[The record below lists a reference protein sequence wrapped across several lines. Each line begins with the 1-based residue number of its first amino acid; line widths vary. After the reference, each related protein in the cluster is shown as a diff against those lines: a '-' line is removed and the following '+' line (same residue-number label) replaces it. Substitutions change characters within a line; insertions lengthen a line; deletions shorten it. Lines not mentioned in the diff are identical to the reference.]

1 MLISDGITLL
11 DVIGP
16 HTALIGAADVEL
28 VAATNDPI
36 VSDTGVVVHP
46 TTTFSDIGPNID
58 VLFVPGGPATVNMM
72 ADERLLAFLRD
83 RAPRA
88 RFVTAVCTGTLV
100 LGAAGLLRGRRA
112 TAHWAVRELLSL
124 FGAEPSSDR
133 VVADGNL
140 ITGGG
145 VTAGIDFG
153 LTLLAELV
161 NVEAA
166 ELAQLSMEYNPQP
179 PFNSGSPETAD
190 PALVAVATDFMAPL
204 IDAVKAGA
212 EGSAAR

>member
-1 MLISDGITLL
+1 ML
-11 DVIGP
+11 
-16 HTALIGAADVEL
+16 
-28 VAATNDPI
+28 
-36 VSDTGVVVHP
+36 
-46 TTTFSDIGPNID
+46 
-58 VLFVPGGPATVNMM
+58 
-72 ADERLLAFLRD
+72 
-83 RAPRA
+83 
-88 RFVTAVCTGTLV
+88 GT
-100 LGAAGLLRGRRA
+100 AGLLRGRRA

-153 LTLLAELV
+153 LTLLAELL

-166 ELAQLSMEYNPQP
+166 ELAQFSMEYNPQP

-190 PALVAVATDFMAPL
+190 PALVAVATNFMAPL